1 MVSDPIGRRAI
12 LRAIAALPLFA
23 RRAFAFGDS
32 ARFIPAVAQHGGRW
46 DGRLSGLRRLA
57 WELQRRTSVEVVP
70 DARAFPLSSPKLFE
84 YPFLYLGGEGD
95 LPPLSAAEI
104 ENLRRYLTFGG
115 FMLADA
121 NDVSNGTG
129 FDRGFRREMARVLP
143 RNPLAL
149 LPSSHVIFKTYF
161 MLDSAAGRLLNRP
174 QLEVCSLG
182 RRAAVIYSQND
193 LAGAWNRDEG
203 GDYEFEVS
211 PGGEPQRELAFRL
224 GINVCMYALCLDY
237 KDDAVHLPLIMNKRR

>member
-1 MVSDPIGRRAI
+1 MVRPLLGRRAV
-12 LRAIAALPLFA
+12 LAAMGTLALCG
-23 RRAFAFGDS
+23 RRALAFGDS

-46 DGRLSGLRRLA
+46 DARLSGLRRLA

-70 DARAFPLSSPKLFE
+70 DARPFPMSSPKLFE

-121 NDVSNGTG
+121 NDGSNGTG

-143 RNPLAL
+143 RNPLT
-149 LPSSHVIFKTYF
+149 PVSSNHVVFKSYF
-161 MLDSAAGRLLNRP
+161 MLDAASGRLLSKP
-174 QLEVCSLG
+174 QLEACNLG
-182 RRAAVIYSQND
+182 KRAAVVYSQND